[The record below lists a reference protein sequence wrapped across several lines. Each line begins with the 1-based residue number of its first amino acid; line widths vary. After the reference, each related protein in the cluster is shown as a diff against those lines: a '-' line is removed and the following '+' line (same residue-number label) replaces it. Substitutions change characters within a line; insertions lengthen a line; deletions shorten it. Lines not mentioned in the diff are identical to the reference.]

1 MRYSR
6 GDVVRFK
13 VGSNEIHEGKV
24 QIIEKSREEDILYIN
39 SFSGWAYK
47 ISEKS
52 VVSRINGY

>member
-6 GDVVRFK
+6 GDVVRFR

-47 ISEKS
+47 VTEKR
-52 VVSRINGY
+52 VVSRING

>member
-6 GDVVRFK
+6 GDVVRFR

-24 QIIEKSREEDILYIN
+24 QIIEKSHEEDILYIN

-47 ISEKS
+47 ITEKS
-52 VVSRINGY
+52 VVSRING

>member
-6 GDVVRFK
+6 GDVVRFR
-13 VGSNEIHEGKV
+13 VGSNEIQEGKV

-47 ISEKS
+47 VTEKR
-52 VVSRINGY
+52 VVSRING

>member
-24 QIIEKSREEDILYIN
+24 QIIEKSREADILYIN

-47 ISEKS
+47 VTEKS
-52 VVSRINGY
+52 VVSRING

>member
-13 VGSNEIHEGKV
+13 VGPNEIHEGKV
-24 QIIEKSREEDILYIN
+24 QIIEENCEEDILYIN

-47 ISEKS
+47 VTEKS
-52 VVSRINGY
+52 VVSRING

>member
-39 SFSGWAYK
+39 SFSGWA
-47 ISEKS
+47 
-52 VVSRINGY
+52 

>member
-24 QIIEKSREEDILYIN
+24 QIIEKNHDEDILYIN

-47 ISEKS
+47 ITEKS
-52 VVSRINGY
+52 VVSRING